1 MTNSSPEIEGLLAEG
16 VRQQQAENFD
26 AAERAYQAVL
36 KLDATH
42 PQALALLGM
51 IKGMFG
57 EFQAAIDFF
66 LKALE
71 RDPGN
76 ADLYNNL
83 GETYRH
89 LGDAA
94 KALPCFAKAIELRPD
109 LFFAYRGAADMALAA
124 RDETSNPEHARE
136 LTRLALE
143 HLRALGGILRKKRHP
158 DGLGVLQEALALD
171 PFDFETL
178 HSLGNCL
185 YEYGLLSESVDT
197 FQRAIALRPDDAN
210 VFSNLGTSLY
220 CLRRW
225 QEADDA
231 FTRALELNPAHK
243 IAEANRITCS
253 LMHPLYEDDVPPER
267 IYREHRDWGL
277 TITAELAEV
286 AAAESKPFPNS
297 RDPDRRLRIAFIS
310 GDLRDHPVAHFFRP
324 LLASHDR
331 DVLDVYCYTEQE
343 RTDPYTDVLRQTGGT
358 WRVARVAEPDSALRT
373 QLRADAIDIAIELS
387 GQTAGTRLSA
397 LAVRAT
403 PVTASWLGYPAT
415 TGLPT
420 IDWRITDALVDPAGH
435 EAYYTE
441 KLMRL
446 PEGFL
451 CYAPRAENPPPVAP
465 LPALTRR
472 GITFG
477 SFNNTL
483 KVTASSIRCWAS
495 ILAAVPNSRLV
506 LKAAYLADPTV
517 RLFVMEQFNAAG
529 IDNLRV
535 ELRSQVAKLG
545 DHLGNYG
552 EIDIG
557 LDPLVYNGTTTTCE
571 AMWMGVPVISLIG
584 NRHAAR
590 VGFDLLSRV
599 GLGELAGADV
609 PAYVANAAALAN
621 DLPRL
626 QRIRSELR
634 ERMRASPLC
643 DAPRFARHFEAGL
656 REMWKAWC
664 AQPAR

>member
-1 MTNSSPEIEGLLAEG
+1 MANLSPEIEALLAEG

-36 KLDATH
+36 RLDATQ

-51 IKGMFG
+51 VKGMFG

-71 RDPGN
+71 RDPNN

-89 LGDAA
+89 LNDAA
-94 KALPCFAKAIELRPD
+94 KALPCFVKAIELRPD

-136 LTRLALE
+136 LMRLAVQN
-143 HLRALGGILRKKRHP
+143 LRALGDILRKKRHADALP
-158 DGLGVLQEALALD
+158 VLQEAVSLD
-171 PFDFETL
+171 PFDFEAL

-185 YEYGLLSESVDT
+185 YEFGLPSESVET

-220 CLRRW
+220 ALRRW
-225 QEADDA
+225 EEADDA
-231 FTRALELNPAHK
+231 FTRAIELNPAHK
-243 IAEANRITCS
+243 VARANKITCA
-253 LMHPLYEDDVPPER
+253 LMHPLYEDDIAPER

-277 TITAELAEV
+277 KATAELAGV
-286 AAAESKPFPNS
+286 AAAEAKPFPNT
-297 RDPDRRLRIAFIS
+297 RDPNRRLRIAFIS

-324 LLASHDR
+324 LLASYDR
-331 DVLDVYCYTEQE
+331 NLLDVYCYTEHE
-343 RTDPYTDVLRQTGGT
+343 RVDAYTETLRRIGGT
-358 WRVARVAEPDSALRT
+358 WRIAPMADPDAALRA
-373 QLRADAIDIAIELS
+373 QLRDDAIDIAIELA
-387 GQTAGTRLSA
+387 GQTAGTRVGA

-420 IDWRITDALVDPAGH
+420 IDWRITDLLADPPGH

-446 PEGFL
+446 PAGFL

-465 LPALTRR
+465 LPASIR
-472 GITFG
+472 GSITFG

-483 KVTASSIRCWAS
+483 KLTASTIRCWAA
-495 ILAAVPNSRLV
+495 ILKAVPRSRLL
-506 LKAAYLADPTV
+506 LKAAYLVDPTV
-517 RLFVMEQFNAAG
+517 RLSFIEQFSAAG
-529 IDNLRV
+529 VDSSRV
-535 ELRSQVAKLG
+535 ELRGHVAELG
-545 DHLGNYG
+545 DHLSGYG

-557 LDPLVYNGTTTTCE
+557 LDPLCYNGTTTTCE
-571 AMWMGVPVISLIG
+571 AMWMGVPVITLIG
-584 NRHAAR
+584 DRHAAR

-599 GLGELAGADV
+599 GLAELAAADV
-609 PAYVANAAALAN
+609 TSYVATAAALAN
-621 DLPRL
+621 DTPRL
-626 QRIRSELR
+626 QRIRYELR
-634 ERMRASPLC
+634 HRMMTSPLC
-643 DAPRFARHFEAGL
+643 DAPRFARDFEAGL

-664 AQPAR
+664 AEAKS

>member
-1 MTNSSPEIEGLLAEG
+1 VADSSPEIEALLAEG

-36 KLDATH
+36 KLDTTQ

-71 RDPGN
+71 RDPDN

-109 LFFAYRGAADMALAA
+109 LLFAYRGAADMALAA
-124 RDETSNPEHARE
+124 HDEAGNPEHARE
-136 LTRLALE
+136 LTRLAVQ
-143 HLRALGGILRKKRHP
+143 HLRTLGGILRKKRHP
-158 DGLGVLQEALALD
+158 DALGVLQEALALD

-178 HSLGNCL
+178 HSLGNGL
-185 YEYGLLSESVDT
+185 YEHGLLSESVEM
-197 FQRAIALRPDDAN
+197 FHRAIALRPDDAN

-231 FTRALELNPAHK
+231 FRRALELNPEHK
-243 IAEANRITCS
+243 IARANRITCA
-253 LMHPLYEDDVPPER
+253 LMHPLYEDDVTPEQ
-267 IYREHRDWGL
+267 IYREHRAWGL
-277 TITAELAEV
+277 KITGDLAGI

-297 RDPDRRLRIAFIS
+297 RDPNRRLRVAFIS

-324 LLASHDR
+324 LLASYDR
-331 DVLDVYCYTEQE
+331 DSLDVYCYTEQE
-343 RTDPYTDVLRQTGGT
+343 RTDTYTETLRHVGGT
-358 WRVARVAEPDSALRT
+358 WRVSPVGDPDTALRA

-397 LAVRAT
+397 LAVRAA

-420 IDWRITDALVDPAGH
+420 VDWRITDALVDPPGH

-465 LPALTRR
+465 LPATIR
-472 GITFG
+472 GTITFG

-483 KVTASSIRCWAS
+483 KLTASSIRCWAA
-495 ILAAVPNSRLV
+495 ILASVPRSRLV

-517 RLFVMEQFNAAG
+517 RLFIVEQFNAAG
-529 IDNLRV
+529 IESGRV
-535 ELRSQVAKLG
+535 ELRTQVAELG
-545 DHLGNYG
+545 DHLGTYG

-571 AMWMGVPVISLIG
+571 ALWMGVPVISLIG
-584 NRHAAR
+584 DHHAAR

-599 GLGELAGADV
+599 GLGELAGANV
-609 PAYVANAAALAN
+609 TSYVANAVALAN
-621 DLPRL
+621 DVPRL
-626 QRIRSELR
+626 QRIRYELR
-634 ERMRASPLC
+634 HRMMTSPLC
-643 DAPRFARHFEAGL
+643 NAPRFARHFEAGL
-656 REMWKAWC
+656 RAMWKTWC
-664 AQPAR
+664 AEAKD